1 MTVLGGYQRLQ
12 KRGAQEPAPGGAATI
27 SARMGSSEAK
37 TLVNR

>member
-1 MTVLGGYQRLQ
+1 MTVLVGYRPV
-12 KRGAQEPAPGGAATI
+12 RNHEAQEPAPGGAATI